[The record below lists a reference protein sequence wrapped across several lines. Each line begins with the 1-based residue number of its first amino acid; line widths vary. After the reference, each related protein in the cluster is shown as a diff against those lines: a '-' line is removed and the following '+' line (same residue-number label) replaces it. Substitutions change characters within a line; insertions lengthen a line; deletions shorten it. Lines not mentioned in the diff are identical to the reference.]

1 MRKSIIRIAD
11 QPLCK
16 KSLLFIKISLD
27 YNLNTLDVKKII
39 KKLEK
44 LIICGVIHYTFLN
57 SKISCNC
64 PASVARCHLRTPGM
78 TGRKEWEQALQR
90 YFQSLI
96 QT

>member
-27 YNLNTLDVKKII
+27 YNLNTLNVKKII

-44 LIICGVIHYTFLN
+44 LINLRGHSLYIPKF
-57 SKISCNC
+57 KISCNC
-64 PASVARCHLRTPGM
+64 PGVDGA
-78 TGRKEWEQALQR
+78 
-90 YFQSLI
+90 F
-96 QT
+96 